1 MDHTKATLPLVLD
14 FLLEQYNRGLGASA
28 IGTYRSALSIYL
40 PKLDGHMVGEH
51 PIVVRFM
58 KGIRNDRPPVPKYT
72 TTWDTDC
79 VINFLKTWD
88 QTTLKNLTLK
98 MTMIL
103 ALITAQRAQTLSK
116 LKLSEMTMTEDRIIF
131 RIGEALKTRA
141 AGTAVVEI
149 KGFKADREL
158 CAVTL
163 VKQYVV
169 KTADLREDDNL
180 IVSFVKP
187 HRAVHVDTI
196 RRWITNVMS
205 LSGIN
210 TELYKPHSTRAASTS
225 KAKDKQVPLA
235 QIMKAAMWSTSST
248 FAKFYDKT
256 IDKVNDSGTDNSVEF
271 HDAILHVTSDT
282 SVVND

>member
-1 MDHTKATLPLVLD
+1 
-14 FLLEQYNRGLGASA
+14 
-28 IGTYRSALSIYL
+28 
-40 PKLDGHMVGEH
+40 
-51 PIVVRFM
+51 
-58 KGIRNDRPPVPKYT
+58 
-72 TTWDTDC
+72 
-79 VINFLKTWD
+79 
-88 QTTLKNLTLK
+88 
-98 MTMIL
+98 MIL

-116 LKLSEMTMTEDRIIF
+116 LKLSEMTTTEDRIIF

-149 KGFKADREL
+149 KEFKADREI

-163 VKQYVV
+163 VKQYVA

-196 RRWITNVMS
+196 RRWITNVMF

-225 KAKDKQVPLA
+225 KAKEKQVPLA

-256 IDKVNDSGTDNSVEF
+256 IDIKVKDSDKDNEVEFQDAVLYVTNDNSVV
-271 HDAILHVTSDT
+271 DDV
-282 SVVND
+282 